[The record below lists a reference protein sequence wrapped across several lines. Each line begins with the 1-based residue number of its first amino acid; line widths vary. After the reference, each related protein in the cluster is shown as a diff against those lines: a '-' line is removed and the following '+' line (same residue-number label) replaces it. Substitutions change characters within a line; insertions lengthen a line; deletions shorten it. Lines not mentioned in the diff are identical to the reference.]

1 MSGDYLVTKPEYELR
16 AFSPFFRQDVAYS
29 LTTTLEASLLPSMET
44 YVDLYLAELTA
55 NLLKK
60 GETITADFKAHFDL
74 VWHDDARVIL
84 TGLWKRLS
92 HEQIRRYANAVGPS
106 MITKSLDH
114 VRFIVRRVHQLLRE
128 KKITALL

>member
-1 MSGDYLVTKPEYELR
+1 M
-16 AFSPFFRQDVAYS
+16 AYS
-29 LTTTLEASLLPSMET
+29 LTTSLEASLLPSMEA
-44 YVDLYLAELTA
+44 YVDLYLADLTA
-55 NLLKK
+55 ILLKK
-60 GETITADFKAHFDL
+60 GEKKLPADFKAHFDL
-74 VWHDDARVIL
+74 VWLDYARVIL

-92 HEQIRRYANAVGPS
+92 HEQIHRYANAVGPS